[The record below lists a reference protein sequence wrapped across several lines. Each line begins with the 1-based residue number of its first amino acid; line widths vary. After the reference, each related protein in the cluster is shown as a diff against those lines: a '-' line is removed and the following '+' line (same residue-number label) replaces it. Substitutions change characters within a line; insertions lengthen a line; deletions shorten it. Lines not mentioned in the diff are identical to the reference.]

1 MIPAILFF
9 IEDKEK
15 GLLDLVKNDS
25 IKNNRIE

>member
-1 MIPAILFF
+1 MIPTILFF